1 MPSLLVGTQS
11 ADKEAVEGHLA
22 LPPNQS
28 RDQSIDLRRLP
39 AWQRYLIS
47 LVVIAAVSAIAWVVG
62 RNQPVP
68 GWITTYLIPLLG
80 WAYIVLVLFVVAM
93 WLRRR

>member
-1 MPSLLVGTQS
+1 MSQGRS
-11 ADKEAVEGHLA
+11 A
-22 LPPNQS
+22 LPPS
-28 RDQSIDLRRLP
+28 RPSDQEIDLRRLP

-62 RNQPVP
+62 HNQPVP
-68 GWITTYLIPLLG
+68 RWITAYLIPFLG
-80 WAYIVLVLFVVAM
+80 WAYIVLVIFVVAM